1 MFVNVFIQVC
11 ILFVLILIGVTL
23 EKTRVLNEAAAKGF
37 TDVTLYLATPCVII
51 KSFIRE
57 FDESMLENLIM
68 SFLAA
73 FILHIAFIV
82 LSHLLLRSKD
92 EARKVVLRFGV
103 VFSNCGYMSIPL
115 QQALLGDIGV
125 FFAASY
131 VAIMNFFVWS
141 YGLLSMSGDK
151 KTLSIKKL
159 IANPGIIGLALGVI
173 VFIFSIPLP
182 KIISEPV
189 SYMASLNTP
198 LPMIVIGY
206 HLAKNN
212 LLSGLKDM
220 KCLFA
225 IFLKLILVPLLSL
238 GGMYLCGIR
247 GDLLVSLV
255 ISCAAPTA
263 AVTTMFS
270 AKFNKDT
277 ALSVNMVSLSTLFSL
292 ITMPLIVTLAQY
304 IA

>member
-1 MFVNVFIQVC
+1 MFINVFIQVC
-11 ILFVLILIGVTL
+11 ILFALILIGAL
-23 EKTRVLNEAAAKGF
+23 LAKTKILTEASAKSF
-37 TDVTLYLATPCVII
+37 TDIALYVATPCVII

-57 FDESMLENLIM
+57 FDKSMLKNLLV

-73 FILHIAFIV
+73 MILHIAFIIV
-82 LSHLLLRSKD
+82 SHLILHSKE
-92 EARKVVLRFGV
+92 EARKIVLRFGV

-125 FFAASY
+125 FYAASY

-141 YGLLSMSGDK
+141 YGLLAMSGDK
-151 KTLSIKKL
+151 KAFSPKKIIL
-159 IANPGIIGLALGVI
+159 NPGIIGLALGVI

-182 KIISEPV
+182 KIISEPI
-189 SYMASLNTP
+189 SYMAALNTP
-198 LPMIVIGY
+198 IPMIVIGY
-206 HLAKNN
+206 HLTKSNMLN
-212 LLSGLKDM
+212 GLHDL
-220 KCLFA
+220 KCVFA
-225 IFLKLILVPLLSL
+225 IFLKLVLVPLLSL
-238 GGMYLCGIR
+238 GGMYIFGIR

-277 ALSVNMVSLSTLFSL
+277 SLSVNMVSISTILSL
-292 ITMPLIVTLAQY
+292 ITMPCIVTLAQY
-304 IA
+304 VA